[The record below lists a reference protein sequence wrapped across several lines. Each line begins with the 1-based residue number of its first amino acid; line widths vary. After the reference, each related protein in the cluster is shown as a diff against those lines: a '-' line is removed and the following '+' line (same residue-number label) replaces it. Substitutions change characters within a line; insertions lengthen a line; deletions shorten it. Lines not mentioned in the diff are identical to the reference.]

1 MSTLSGTL
9 LFLFMAM
16 LVGKHTKQFRLA
28 RITILLLFVLAEV
41 GIVLY
46 EMYTMPMPKI

>member
-9 LFLFMAM
+9 LFLYMAM
-16 LVGKHTKQFRLA
+16 LIGKRTTRFRLA
-28 RITILLLFVLAEV
+28 TITVLILFTLAEV